1 MKLSFSG
8 VLPPYELKEVVSN
21 EIATITWV
29 LLMLYTKGKS
39 TSFGKALQTII
50 VHYRQWISSKSF
62 LSLEKQL
69 STIKEGCGRRVRSN
83 HDSIEGTKSPL
94 SILCLQNTQF
104 SDFLKSNIIS
114 KMLIKGQ
121 SYHYSWME

>member
-1 MKLSFSG
+1 M
-8 VLPPYELKEVVSN
+8 
-21 EIATITWV
+21 W
-29 LLMLYTKGKS
+29 YTKGKS

-62 LSLEKQL
+62 LSLEK
-69 STIKEGCGRRVRSN
+69 EGLGRRVRSN
-83 HDSIEGTKSPL
+83 HDSFEGTKSPL
-94 SILCLQNTQF
+94 SILGLQNTQF
-104 SDFLKSNIIS
+104 FDFLKLNIIS